1 MNIEKYTIKLIP
13 MKSHKKAT
21 VFVSYGKVTGR
32 YQKSFPKPSKGVFTI
47 AVPFKSN
54 ASLCWCFPV
63 FWSHQGLQET
73 CPPP

>member
-32 YQKSFPKPSKGVFTI
+32 YQKSFLKPSKGVFTI

-54 ASLCWCFPV
+54 ASLC
-63 FWSHQGLQET
+63 
-73 CPPP
+73 